1 MFLLGKI
8 LDWQFADFENDSI
21 LGSFNFTIWRLYNCV
36 YTRYQIRPEIIK
48 TYLNLWS
55 LSQQN
60 QRRRKSNPFKVYV
73 IFGVSRD
80 KRESIAEWIA
90 FQIQILQ
97 QVKWIIIIIYKALI
111 MVHPVS
117 DSESQMFGQFS
128 VLSFIFSEW
137 FMF

>member
-1 MFLLGKI
+1 MKSVPTKST
-8 LDWQFADFENDSI
+8 AE
-21 LGSFNFTIWRLYNCV
+21 
-36 YTRYQIRPEIIK
+36 
-48 TYLNLWS
+48 
-55 LSQQN
+55 
-60 QRRRKSNPFKVYV
+60 KSNPFKVYV

-111 MVHPVS
+111 MVQSPVS
-117 DSESQMFGQFS
+117 DSESQMFGQLYHLYFPD
-128 VLSFIFSEW
+128 W